1 MASFVVMQAPAEK
14 DGDRAA
20 LYVRDGFHFLAFL
33 VPPLWLLWHRL
44 WIEAALAFALMLA
57 LSGLGSVAGVGA
69 AAPALSLL
77 VSIYAGLE
85 GSALHIA
92 ALRRRG
98 WREWG
103 VIDADNRDEAE
114 MKHLYAGDMAATP
127 DPVFDAPPPAAA
139 PSRAAARLAP
149 DGPALGLFSYP
160 GRR

>member
-1 MASFVVMQAPAEK
+1 MASFVVMQAPSAK
-14 DGDRAA
+14 DGDRPVA
-20 LYVRDGFHFLAFL
+20 YVRDGFHFLAFL

-57 LSGLGSVAGVGA
+57 LSALGNVAGVGG

-85 GSALHIA
+85 AAALRIA

-98 WREWG
+98 WQEWG

-114 MKHLYAGDMAATP
+114 MKHVYGAESGASEPNVAELPSAQARTP
-127 DPVFDAPPPAAA
+127 AFGFRPA
-139 PSRAAARLAP
+139 SS
-149 DGPALGLFSYP
+149 GPALGLFSYP